1 MIDTPKLMKSKIL
14 KIVLLIPPILFIVFY
29 LLGAYMVKTDGRSVE
44 PLKTSP
50 TNPIDIAIFGASGTA
65 GDGILKAALASADIG
80 IIQVVTRRVTPR
92 MEEGVK
98 AGKILLTIHK
108 DYLDYT
114 AVINQLSHIDTVFWA
129 IGISALGIDEKTY
142 GMIHVDFPMHFVN
155 AWDEANESNKLS
167 FHFISS
173 SDIAEDSTQM
183 WVQQKIRAEKQ
194 LFSFGKKSNMRVIAY
209 RPDYIGATEEQ
220 SGLRQNMLYGFFAP
234 VGAAIR
240 ASEIGQVML
249 EVTARGDEFN
259 NGATLST
266 GKMRRYSDAYEARQ
280 R

>member
-1 MIDTPKLMKSKIL
+1 MTLKIL
-14 KIVLLIPPILFIVFY
+14 KIVLLAPLILFIVLY

-44 PLKTSP
+44 PLKASP
-50 TNPIDIAIFGASGTA
+50 TNPVDIAIFGASGTA
-65 GDGILKAALASADIG
+65 GDGILKAALASSDIG

-98 AGKILLTIHK
+98 TGKILLTIHK

-114 AVINQLSHIDTVFWA
+114 AVIKQLSHIDTVFWA

-155 AWDEANESNKLS
+155 AWNETGDEANESKKRS

-173 SDIAEDSTQM
+173 SDIAEDSTTM

-194 LFSFGKKSNMRVIAY
+194 LFSFAEKANMRVIAY
-209 RPDYIGATEEQ
+209 RPDYIGATEEE
-220 SGLRQNMLYGFFAP
+220 SGLGQNMLYGFFAP

-240 ASEIGQVML
+240 AREIGQVML
-249 EVTARGDEFN
+249 EVTARGDEFT

>member
-1 MIDTPKLMKSKIL
+1 MTLKIL
-14 KIVLLIPPILFIVFY
+14 KIVLIAPLILFIVLY
-29 LLGAYMVKTDGRSVE
+29 LLGAYMVMTDGRSVE
-44 PLKTSP
+44 PLKASP

-65 GDGILKAALASADIG
+65 GDGILKAALASSDVG

-98 AGKILLTIHK
+98 TGKIRLTIHK

-114 AVINQLSHIDTVFWA
+114 AVIKQFSHIDTVYWA
-129 IGISALGIDEKTY
+129 IGISALGMDEATY
-142 GMIHVDFPMHFVN
+142 GMIHVDFPMQFVS
-155 AWDEANESNKLS
+155 AWDEAWNEANESKKRS

-173 SDIAEDSTQM
+173 SDIEENSSTM

-194 LFSFGKKSNMRVIAY
+194 LFSFAEKTNMRVIAY
-209 RPDYIGATEEQ
+209 RPDYIGATEEEASLGQ
-220 SGLRQNMLYGFFAP
+220 TMLYGFFAP
-234 VGAAIR
+234 VGAAIK
-240 ASEIGQVML
+240 AKEIGQVML

-266 GKMRRYSDAYEARQ
+266 AKMRRYSDAYEARQ
-280 R
+280 RQR

>member
-1 MIDTPKLMKSKIL
+1 VIRTLKLMKLKIL
-14 KIVLLIPPILFIVFY
+14 KIALLTPLILFVVFY
-29 LLGAYMVKTDGRSVE
+29 LLGAYMVMTDGRSVE
-44 PLKTSP
+44 PLKASP
-50 TNPIDIAIFGASGTA
+50 PRPIDIAIFGASGTA

-80 IIQVVTRRVTPR
+80 IIQVVTRRATPR
-92 MEEGVK
+92 MQEGVK
-98 AGKILLTIHK
+98 TGKIRLTIHK

-114 AVINQLSHIDTVFWA
+114 AVIKQLSHIDTVYWA
-129 IGISALGIDEKTY
+129 IGISALGMDEETY
-142 GMIHVDFPMHFVN
+142 GMIHVDFPMQFVH
-155 AWDEANESNKLS
+155 AWDEANESKKLS

-173 SDIAEDSTQM
+173 SDIAEDSTTM

-194 LFSFGKKSNMRVIAY
+194 LFSFAEETNMRVIAY
-209 RPDYIGATEEQ
+209 RPDYIGATEEE
-220 SGLRQNMLYGFFAP
+220 SGLGQTMLYGFFAP

-240 ASEIGQVML
+240 AREIGQVML

-266 GKMRRYSDAYEARQ
+266 AKMKRYSDAYEARQ